1 MVAPAQL
8 YASFWF
14 DRDDQDRF
22 FRRLGRTLTVSLA
35 LHLVALLVVMGL
47 RLTPHGERPLAAV
60 EVNLVNL
67 PTPVKT
73 VEQPRPVEPV
83 KRVETRPSPAPVP
96 VRAPAPPVK
105 ALTPTASLTTRSRP
119 PSGPRSVKNSIEN
132 WRKSSRRSR
141 NSNRLRNWRFPKRR
155 R

>member
-1 MVAPAQL
+1 MVAPAQV

-35 LHLVALLVVMGL
+35 LHVVALLVVMGL

-73 VEQPRPVEPV
+73 VVRLPQHRFRCRLV
-83 KRVETRPSPAPVP
+83 PAWQ
-96 VRAPAPPVK
+96 R
-105 ALTPTASLTTRSRP
+105 T
-119 PSGPRSVKNSIEN
+119 
-132 WRKSSRRSR
+132 
-141 NSNRLRNWRFPKRR
+141 F
-155 R
+155 